1 MKSAAHAA
9 QLLLPLLPVMSTFI
23 FVPSAALS
31 QDELSNNQPL
41 TKKSTEEEARIQAKL
56 KLDFTQGLIDST
68 QLASMQR
75 DFDAIL
81 VKEDDYKARG
91 MTDKRKKIIADL
103 LQNFEATLDRSAGVH
118 TTEEA
123 KRANGPVFNKN
134 NDGTSN
140 VVPTR

>member
-1 MKSAAHAA
+1 MRNMKSAA
-9 QLLLPLLPVMSTFI
+9 QLLLLLSLVM
-23 FVPSAALS
+23 PSAAFS

-41 TKKSTEEEARIQAKL
+41 TKRSTEEEARIQAKL
-56 KLDFTQGLIDST
+56 KLDFTQGLIDSS
-68 QLASMQR
+68 QLAGMQR

-81 VKEDDYKARG
+81 VKEDDYKSRG
-91 MTDKRKKIIADL
+91 MTEKRRKIIADDL
-103 LQNFEATLDRSAGVH
+103 RNFEANLDRNAGVH

-123 KRANGPVFNKN
+123 RKANGPVFNKN